1 MKKLLTLLCL
11 SSLICMASP
20 GTCYEC
26 GYFSEMPYQKD
37 GKKYC
42 SKCYFKYDIYKQ
54 HEDSIG
60 DWVEF
65 FIYVVGPAAI
75 IGGYFYSKKNK
86 TSTKH

>member
-20 GTCYEC
+20 GTCSKC
-26 GYFSEMPYQKD
+26 GSFSEMPYQKG

-42 SKCYFKYDIYKQ
+42 SECYFKYDIYKQ

-60 DWVEF
+60 DWVEL
-65 FIYVVGPAAI
+65 FILGGACVAI
-75 IGGYFYSKKNK
+75 VGGYFYSKKNK
-86 TSTKH
+86 TTTKH